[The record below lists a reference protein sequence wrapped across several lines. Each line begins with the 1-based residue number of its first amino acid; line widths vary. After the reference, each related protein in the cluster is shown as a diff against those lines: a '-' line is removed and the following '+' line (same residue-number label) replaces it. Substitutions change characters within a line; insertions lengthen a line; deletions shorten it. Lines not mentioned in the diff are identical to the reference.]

1 MRIHRLKLTAYGPF
15 PNTIDI
21 DFEDLNEAGIF
32 LLNGPTGSGKS
43 SILDAI
49 CFALYGTTSMARPE
63 LKSHFAPADREPKVE
78 LDCTIGTTR
87 LHIER
92 SPKWSRPKKRGS
104 GFIQEQAKVLVQR
117 QNPQNLDEWETK
129 SHRNDE
135 AGQYITELIG
145 LNREQFTQVMLLPQG
160 EFARFLTSKSQDR
173 EELLKRL
180 FPTVDYEH
188 VQAQL
193 SEQAKESQA
202 KVQSILQK
210 VQRLEENFSATI
222 DRSGIDTLE
231 QVLER
236 PLEKYHLEPHSEII
250 HEAATSEDPLT
261 DDAEPQS
268 ELSLTQSMESEVE
281 RNSRAL
287 DLLTM
292 LNQRIDTE
300 LQTQREQL
308 QQAQQVAEDWKAY
321 DDLRAQQQQL
331 EQQRA
336 QHLDIVA
343 SLERARAAAL
353 LRPFDQTAQRAARTA
368 HTAREAF
375 EQSVTDLEES
385 WSVSSPLHV
394 ENEEQQDDVPAETAG
409 TAVSEQIRNFISVAK
424 TQQLTEQ
431 ACDDLVQS
439 LETLIRQ
446 NEAQLQTGVRADT
459 LRKQLQQLEQQLT
472 KLTQRQQ
479 QTEEQ
484 LQRTQWEHQEK
495 QNLLQTFADV
505 EVQGAALD
513 TDLRTTQEVLLKSQS
528 CARKVSEL
536 SAAQEKASVSEIHRQ
551 TASVTADRL
560 QKMRYQQAAQF
571 LSQELETGQPCPVCG
586 SVKHPLPAQF
596 SLDERVVEESDIET
610 ALAQRSEA
618 EASASADRTRVN
630 QLKAEILALEES
642 GAQPE
647 PTAHEAMQRVKKLV
661 AEHQQKKLLKAQT
674 QQQLENL
681 SQRLKTLEQELQNT
695 TIDHTTLRSQY
706 STLEAQLTELEDQLP
721 QDFDAESLKELNQ
734 QYQYFQTSI
743 NTIKRRFQTHQ
754 DAEEHAQ
761 QSAQELAY
769 AVAQSRFDTI
779 EQARESD
786 VLEKQREE
794 WGSAV
799 KKYEHWQSSVTAQLE
814 SNRMVHIAQLQ
825 RDQEQP
831 VTADEL
837 EEWAHRVAAV
847 EEDRE
852 LIIRSETRLQQ
863 AREELQ
869 HIQNEYQQALAHSEQ
884 IIHQT
889 NMHQR
894 LADIAAGNTTD
905 NHLSMSLTT
914 YVLAAQLEEVARAS
928 TLHFEKMTHGR
939 YQLQYTDEKIAR
951 GKSGLGI
958 TIFDTWHSTHRVPAT
973 LSGGETFMASL
984 ALALGLA
991 DVVQQR
997 NGGIEIDTL
1006 FVDEGFGTLDDFT
1019 LEEVMSTLDGLRE
1032 GGRVIGL
1039 ISHVAEMKNRIP
1051 LHITLTT
1058 SPEGSQI
1065 V

>member
-15 PNTIDI
+15 PNTVDI

-78 LDCTIGTTR
+78 LDCTVGTTR

-92 SPKWSRPKKRGS
+92 SPKWSRPKKRGA

-180 FPTVDYEH
+180 FPTVDFEH

-193 SEQAKESQA
+193 SEQAKESQVKA
-202 KVQSILQK
+202 QSILEK
-210 VQRLEENFSATI
+210 VQRLEENFNASI
-222 DRSGIDTLE
+222 ERSGIDTLE
-231 QVLER
+231 QVLEQ
-236 PLEKYHLEPHSEII
+236 PLEKYHLEPHTETILDS
-250 HEAATSEDPLT
+250 ATEENSIVS
-261 DDAEPQS
+261 DDADPQPEP
-268 ELSLTQSMESEVE
+268 SLTQSMESEVE
-281 RNSRAL
+281 RNNQAL
-287 DLLTM
+287 DLITR
-292 LNQRIDTE
+292 LNQLIDAE

-321 DDLRAQQQQL
+321 DDLRVQQQQL

-368 HTAREAF
+368 HTARETF

-385 WSVSSPLHV
+385 WGASLQRNG
-394 ENEEQQDDVPAETAG
+394 ENEEQQDDVPAETA
-409 TAVSEQIRNFISVAK
+409 VSEQIRNFLSAAK
-424 TQQLTEQ
+424 SNRLTEQ
-431 ACDDLVQS
+431 ECDALVQS

-479 QTEEQ
+479 QSEDQ
-484 LQRTQWEHQEK
+484 LQRTQQGHQEQ
-495 QNLLQTFADV
+495 QNLLETLADV
-505 EVQGAALD
+505 EVQGATLD
-513 TDLRTTQEVLLKSQS
+513 NELRSTQEVLIKSQS

-536 SAAQEKASVSEIHRQ
+536 SAAQEKASASEAQRQ
-551 TASVTADRL
+551 TASATADQL

-571 LSQELETGQPCPVCG
+571 LSQELETGRPCPVCG
-586 SVKHPLPAQF
+586 SVEHPLPAQF
-596 SLDERVVEESDIET
+596 SLDERAVEESDIET

-618 EASASADRTRVN
+618 EAAASADRTRVN

-642 GAQPE
+642 GSQPE
-647 PTAHEAMQRVKKLV
+647 SVAYEAMQRVKKLV

-695 TIDHTTLRSQY
+695 TIAQTTLCSQH

-734 QYQYFQTSI
+734 QYQDFQASA
-743 NTIKRRFQTHQ
+743 NTIKRRFQTHH
-754 DAEEHAQ
+754 DAAEHAQ
-761 QSAQELAY
+761 QSAQELAH
-769 AVAQSRFDTI
+769 AVAQSRFDTM

-786 VLEKQREE
+786 VPEKQREE

-814 SNRMVHIAQLQ
+814 SKRMAHIAQLQ

-831 VTADEL
+831 ATAEEL
-837 EEWAHRVAAV
+837 EQWAHRVATV

-869 HIQNEYQQALAHSEQ
+869 QIQNEYQQALVHSEQ
-884 IIHQT
+884 IILQA

-905 NHLSMSLTT
+905 NRLAMSLTT

-1051 LHITLTT
+1051 LQIMLTT